1 MGKSKSS
8 PFYNKRCFSKKE
20 RNRAIRNRNNG
31 CDEETYITQ
40 HRSFKFEKYN
50 PYPYYAGSRYLVPL
64 NEKKIIKNGNQ
75 LSKMKHQ
82 NIIEYNNDIERKPVD
97 YRRFNRL
104 QNLENDKAYQ
114 LYHKD
119 LKFHK
124 NIEDNITERYR
135 WKDTKQEEIDFQ
147 KSVYN
152 ETENSQL
159 KKYLSCSIK
168 QLERRGKKGQFKGHN
183 KIKYA
188 KDGFLK

>member
-20 RNRAIRNRNNG
+20 RNRAIRNKNKG

-40 HRSFKFEKYN
+40 HTSFKFEKYK
-50 PYPYYAGSRYLVPL
+50 PYPYYAGSRSLIPL
-64 NEKKIIKNGNQ
+64 NEKNIIKNNSQ

-82 NIIEYNNDIERKPVD
+82 NFIEYNDETERQPKD

-104 QNLENDKAYQ
+104 QDLQEENSYYHNNKVIGIQENINDK
-114 LYHKD
+114 
-119 LKFHK
+119 
-124 NIEDNITERYR
+124 ISERYR

-152 ETENSQL
+152 KTENLQL
-159 KKYLSCSIK
+159 KKYLSASIK
-168 QLERRGKKGQFKGHN
+168 QLERRGKQGQFKGH
-183 KIKYA
+183 KKVKHI
-188 KDGFLK
+188 DIEI